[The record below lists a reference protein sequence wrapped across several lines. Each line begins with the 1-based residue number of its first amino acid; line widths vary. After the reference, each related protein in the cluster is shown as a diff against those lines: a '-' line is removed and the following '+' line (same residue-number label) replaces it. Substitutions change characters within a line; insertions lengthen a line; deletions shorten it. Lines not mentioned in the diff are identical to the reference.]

1 VSDNLDKIIQG
12 LALRDF
18 ENASGTPDGP
28 ASIVREYRTLV
39 ESEYKNPRAVHDN
52 INNFM
57 IDSVRYHHMHAE
69 RDLNVSLDRMHLETI
84 EYLARLINGYPMQ
97 ERGFQEEWRKGVA
110 SRPSSGEAYAEDE
123 EEDDGN

>member
-18 ENASGTPDGP
+18 ENACGTPEGP
-28 ASIVREYRTLV
+28 ASVVLEYRRLV
-39 ESEYKNPRAVHDN
+39 EAEYKNPSAVHDS

-57 IDSVRYHHMHAE
+57 IDSVRYHHMHQE
-69 RDLNVSLDRMHLETI
+69 RDLNVSIDWMHLETI
-84 EYLARLINGYPMQ
+84 EYLTRLINGYPMQ
-97 ERGFQEEWRKGVA
+97 ERGFQEEWREGVA
-110 SRPSSGEAYAEDE
+110 STPQPGEAYT

>member
-1 VSDNLDKIIQG
+1 MSDNLDKIIQG

-18 ENASGTPDGP
+18 EEASGTPDGP
-28 ASIVREYRTLV
+28 ANIVREYRRMV
-39 ESEYKNPRAVHDN
+39 ESEYKNPRLVHDN

-57 IDSVRYHHMHAE
+57 IDSARYHRMHRE
-69 RDLNVSLDRMHLETI
+69 RDLNVSLDWMHLETI
-84 EYLARLINGYPMQ
+84 EYLARLINGYPLQ

-110 SRPSSGEAYAEDE
+110 STPQPGEAYT